1 MDFSKYFLLILLFGL
16 SIQGFSQGPPRGGR
30 PGGSPEQMV
39 EREKQNVLKKIDDLN
54 DDQKLLLDGIY
65 SEFATTI
72 EETFQEA
79 RQSGD
84 REAIRENMR
93 ALRME
98 KDTLISDVL
107 NEEQYQIYL
116 EISKTKRERGDRKSP
131 EQN

>member
-1 MDFSKYFLLILLFGL
+1 
-16 SIQGFSQGPPRGGR
+16 
-30 PGGSPEQMV
+30 MV